1 MFYILLWSFAFIW
14 NYLLCTC
21 MSLLKLAPA
30 KYAAN
35 AFSSNIDIQGK
46 LAVAVTFSGQRR
58 IWSFQFV
65 VLQRAVKKC
74 TKSYNARYNAQPLFC
89 SLNLLFGDVL
99 INVTVMFCIRSLI
112 LGSNQGTILPKYVC
126 YNKVL

>member
-35 AFSSNIDIQGK
+35 AFSSNIDIHGK
-46 LAVAVTFSGQRR
+46 LAVAVTFSGQCR
-58 IWSFQFV
+58 IRSFQFV

-74 TKSYNARYNAQPLFC
+74 TKSYNARAKPLFC
-89 SLNLLFGDVL
+89 SLNLLFGDIL
-99 INVTVMFCIRSLI
+99 ITVTVMFCISSLI
-112 LGSNQGTILPKYVC
+112 LGCNQGTVLPKYVC
-126 YNKVL
+126 YNKDL